1 MKKSIPWIVLIAA
14 VVLIFA
20 VYNAFSGNS
29 GASDSRPDRSGVND
43 TTGAPI
49 YKVVLD
55 PGHGDKDRGATG
67 ASGQDEKD
75 FTLQLSHK
83 VRERLEQEPQ
93 IEVYMTRTDDS
104 FISSIDRE
112 RPEFA
117 NQLDADIFVSI
128 HGNTFTDAGVSGT
141 ETYYYREES
150 LQLAEIMHKHTVEAT
165 GFRDRGVKKENFF
178 VVKDT
183 KMPAVLLEVGY
194 LTNPQDE
201 EQLLK
206 DEVQNRIAA
215 SIVAG
220 IKEYLNIQ

>member
-20 VYNAFSGNS
+20 VYNVFSGNS
-29 GASDSRPDRSGVND
+29 GASDSRPGGSGVND
-43 TTGAPI
+43 TTHDPI

-55 PGHGDKDRGATG
+55 PGHGGKDRGATG

-117 NQLDADIFVSI
+117 NQLNADVFLSI

-183 KMPAVLLEVGY
+183 TMPAVLLEVGY

-201 EQLLK
+201 AQLLK
-206 DEVQNRIAA
+206 DEVQNRIAG